1 MPDMPDPSTLT
12 DEELDNFLE
21 NGIFPEPKEEPKPDE
36 PKPEDKKPEEQPE
49 EEPKP
54 KEEEKEESKIT
65 PEKPEEVEEEIPEPK
80 PKDDDVLPKP
90 SRREQARI
98 RDLLSKYG
106 EPEATPKEPVKA
118 TGIDYEKELD
128 ADPETIK
135 RLEADRQTAAS
146 TSYNEGLEQA
156 KSIHFLTR
164 LEIDAPRVEAKY
176 PQLDK
181 ESADFKPEA
190 ANDVNLLYLQL
201 TGYDP
206 KTKMVKDENIRY
218 SDFVDTIFNLAN
230 DLAEQKVEV
239 TTKQVKKQAA
249 QTGIRPDGSA
259 TKINLDKLP
268 QDMTDEELDA
278 RIALAIPKR

>member
-21 NGIFPEPKEEPKPDE
+21 SGTFPEPKEEPKPDE
-36 PKPEDKKPEEQPE
+36 PKPEDKKPEKKPE

-54 KEEEKEESKIT
+54 EDKKEKPEAD
-65 PEKPEEVEEEIPEPK
+65 PEKPVEAEEETPEPK
-80 PKDDDVLPKP
+80 PAEDEAPKP
-90 SRREQARI
+90 SRREAARI
-98 RDLLSKYG
+98 RDLLEKYG
-106 EPEATPKEPVKA
+106 QPEDKPKETVKP

-135 RLEADRQTAAS
+135 RLEADRQAAAD
-146 TSYNEGLEQA
+146 TQYDRGLEQA

-181 ESADFKPEA
+181 NSDDFKPEA

-201 TGYDP
+201 TGYNP
-206 KTKMVKDENIRY
+206 TTKMVKNADIRY
-218 SDFVDTIFNLAN
+218 SDFADTIFTLVN
-230 DLAEQKVEV
+230 DLAEQRVET
-239 TTKQVKKQAA
+239 TTKQIKKQAA

-259 TKINLDKLP
+259 SKMNLDKAP
-268 QDMTDEELDA
+268 HEMTDEELDA